1 MCTRS
6 QNSTR
11 YTRTTG
17 PVLNVVYDCY
27 SWLVD
32 GVVLGPAE
40 PEDDLEERRRVME
53 ERLGQSWRRPWRI
66 VFDLLGCDDVRLA
79 EHVCVDKQLGF
90 RLRDLVELKR
100 SDDLGADLVEL
111 L

>member
-32 GVVLGPAE
+32 GVVPGPAE
-40 PEDDLEERRRVME
+40 PEDDLEEGRKVME
-53 ERLGQSWRRPWRI
+53 VKLSQSWRRPWRI
-66 VFDLLGCDDVRLA
+66 VFDLLGRDYVRLA

-90 RLRDLVELKR
+90 RIRHLVILKR
-100 SDDLGADLVEL
+100 SDDLRADLVEL